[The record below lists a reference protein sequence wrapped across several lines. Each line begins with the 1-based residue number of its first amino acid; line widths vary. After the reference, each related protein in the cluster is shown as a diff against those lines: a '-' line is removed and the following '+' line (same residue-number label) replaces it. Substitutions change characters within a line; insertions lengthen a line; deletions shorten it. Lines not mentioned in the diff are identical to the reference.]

1 MSKVKKTSGVL
12 ENEEPDDL
20 FSINLEQ
27 IRKIQHME
35 KELSYWKDKV
45 SAKLQTINE

>member
-1 MSKVKKTSGVL
+1 MSKAKKTNAVPDH
-12 ENEEPDDL
+12 EEPDDL

-45 SAKLQTINE
+45 SAKLKFIN